1 MEVTLTILLELGQ
14 LLMPFPDEAENT
26 LPRLYFVEALEELRS
41 KLNPERFN
49 LGIVADSHFDEGT
62 WRTQA
67 YRSMKNLNN
76 VLYIQND
83 LDAIAALGDNVDSE
97 HKDKSINI
105 RNLERYCERFI
116 QGDNPNKL
124 IIRGNHDEGSAV
136 WDPSNEGNK
145 VLLEN
150 ILTGEEQQEIF
161 DHYLSREGKIYDSE
175 GQYHYQDFHDKKVRV
190 VLIDTLDNPLTQ
202 NTDGTL
208 KYVDQWHYGL
218 QETQLKWIAEQA
230 LGTLPDDYHVIIT
243 SHVPVMPESVTT
255 DPITNGDLLKQLV
268 KAFINKEKVQL
279 NSNVEDFSVDLVV
292 DFSTR
297 KESHLVGFFAGHRHA
312 EYLYTADE
320 MDGFYSTVLDCA
332 FVRDD
337 TTIGTVAEDA
347 FVVLELDTEKR
358 KVKLHGFGRAT
369 DREYTY

>member
-1 MEVTLTILLELGQ
+1 MN
-14 LLMPFPDEAENT
+14 FPDEAGET
-26 LPRLYFVEALEELRS
+26 LPRLYFVKALEQLKENLKPS
-41 KLNPERFN
+41 AFN
-49 LGIVADSHFDEGT
+49 LGIVTDSHFDEGT

-67 YRSMKNLNN
+67 FRSLKNLNN
-76 VLYIQND
+76 ILYIQND

-97 HKDKSINI
+97 HKDKSVNI
-105 RNLERYCERFI
+105 RNLERYCERFS
-116 QGDNPNKL
+116 QGNNNNSNKF

-161 DHYLSREGKIYDSE
+161 DQYLSREGKNYNHE
-175 GQYHYQDFHDKKVRV
+175 GQYHYKDFPDKKVRL
-190 VLIDTLDNPLTQ
+190 VLIDTLDNPLTK
-202 NTDGTL
+202 NINGTL
-208 KYVDQWHYGL
+208 KYVDQWHYGI

-230 LGTLPDDYHVIIT
+230 LGTLPEDYHVLFT
-243 SHVPVMPESVTT
+243 SHVPIMPETVTT
-255 DPITNGDLLKQLV
+255 DPIVNGNLLKQLI
-268 KAFINKEKVQL
+268 KAFIEKKEIQL
-279 NSNVEDFSVDLVV
+279 TSNVEDFSVNFSV
-292 DFSTR
+292 DFSSR
-297 KESHLVGFFAGHRHA
+297 AESLLVGFFAGHRHA
-312 EYLYTADE
+312 EYFYAADE

-337 TTIGTVAEDA
+337 ATIGTVEEDA

-358 KVKLHGFGRAT
+358 RVKLHGFGRAT

>member
-67 YRSMKNLNN
+67 YRSLKNLNN
-76 VLYIQND
+76 ILYIQND

-161 DHYLSREGKIYDSE
+161 DHYLSREEKIYDSE

>member
-67 YRSMKNLNN
+67 YRSLKNLNN
-76 VLYIQND
+76 ILYIQND

-347 FVVLELDTEKR
+347 FVVLALDTEKR